1 MDGDTYLGLKV
12 RCVEV
17 ISWGNM
23 LLYYYG
29 YNIIHIGKQ
38 QTVPGLQIKRSSTN
52 QIKTMTNF
60 RLLYSRKATNE
71 ACHEQMALKYKAPL
85 ALSKTPNYND

>member
-1 MDGDTYLGLKV
+1 MDARNGLYSLACTTINAMDGDTYLGLKV

-23 LLYYYG
+23 LLYYHG

-38 QTVPGLQIKRSSTN
+38 QTVPGLEIKRSSTN

-60 RLLYSRKATNE
+60 RLLYS
-71 ACHEQMALKYKAPL
+71 
-85 ALSKTPNYND
+85 